1 VNRRPDKIDH
11 AQIREML
18 AAGASH
24 RQTARALGCGKA
36 TVTRVAR
43 AATQASVPERPTS
56 TRTRTAA
63 AVAASTAARL
73 LRPAGIISEPGSRA
87 WFDENQR
94 SWLAG
99 LAAALAKDPDFAPCR
114 PTPNHSTVPE
124 GDITGD
130 APMMTRADFAIDAA
144 LAELGAG
151 AGRDRLAHALG
162 AHEAT
167 SRLAP
172 ILRSDIAREFPDDAL
187 ALAMNSELSA
197 AEVLALLRRLRPAK
211 RDRLQLVS
219 DRETI
224 AT

>member
-1 VNRRPDKIDH
+1 
-11 AQIREML
+11 
-18 AAGASH
+18 
-24 RQTARALGCGKA
+24 
-36 TVTRVAR
+36 
-43 AATQASVPERPTS
+43 
-56 TRTRTAA
+56 
-63 AVAASTAARL
+63 
-73 LRPAGIISEPGSRA
+73 
-87 WFDENQR
+87 
-94 SWLAG
+94 
-99 LAAALAKDPDFAPCR
+99 
-114 PTPNHSTVPE
+114 
-124 GDITGD
+124 
-130 APMMTRADFAIDAA
+130 MMTRADFAIDAA